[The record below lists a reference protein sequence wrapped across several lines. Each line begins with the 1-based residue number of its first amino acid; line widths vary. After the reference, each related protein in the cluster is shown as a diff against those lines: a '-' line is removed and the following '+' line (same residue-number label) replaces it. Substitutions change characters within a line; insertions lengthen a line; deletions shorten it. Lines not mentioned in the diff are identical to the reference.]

1 VIATFPSG
9 QEASIPDPLVEL
21 SAAGEILAI
30 HSAHRGP
37 FHLPEQSEERRRL
50 EDVLSPTAATMRAAL
65 ALAAAVAA
73 AVADGRSPRQQIEVA
88 KPGGV
93 DWFELSIARRGP
105 PNGDGHRYL
114 MFCRDITE
122 RKRKEAGGFC
132 ASTGSTPP

>member
-1 VIATFPSG
+1 MIATFPGG

-50 EDVLSPTAATMRAAL
+50 EDVLSPAAAATMRAAL
-65 ALAAAVAA
+65 ALAA
-73 AVADGRSPRQQIEVA
+73 VADGRSPGQQIEVA

-105 PNGDGHRYL
+105 P
-114 MFCRDITE
+114 
-122 RKRKEAGGFC
+122 
-132 ASTGSTPP
+132 TGMATAT

>member
-1 VIATFPSG
+1 MIATFPGG
-9 QEASIPDPLVEL
+9 QEASIPDPLVEI

-50 EDVLSPTAATMRAAL
+50 EDVLSPAAATMRAAL
-65 ALAAAVAA
+65 ALA

-105 PNGDGHRYL
+105 P
-114 MFCRDITE
+114 
-122 RKRKEAGGFC
+122 
-132 ASTGSTPP
+132 TGMATAT